1 MDYVNLGTTGVKVSR
16 LCLGMMTYGAKS
28 WREWVLEEEE
38 SKPLIRRAVE
48 AGINFFDTADMYS
61 LGVSEEITGRAL
73 KEFAGPRENLVIA
86 TKVFNPMSDNPNDRG
101 LSRKHIL
108 TAIDKSLK
116 RLGTD
121 YVDLYQI
128 HRFDP
133 RTPIEETVEALNDVV
148 RAGKALYIGASSMYA
163 WQFLKMLE
171 TQRSHGFA
179 RFVTM
184 QNHYNLVY
192 REEEREM
199 IPLCLSEGVGLIP
212 WSPLA
217 RGFLAGN
224 RKPDEDKKQ
233 SETTRARTDEFA
245 HSLYYR
251 SSDFTVV
258 DRLSEIAQARGV
270 KNAQVALAWILSRPG
285 VSAPI
290 IGASKMYQ
298 LEDALA
304 ALSTQLSPEEIARLE
319 EPYEPHPVLGHSYR

>member
-1 MDYVNLGTTGVKVSR
+1 MLYNRLGNTGTTVSR
-16 LCLGMMTYGAKS
+16 LALGMMTYGAKS
-28 WREWVLEEEE
+28 WREWVLEWDEAA
-38 SKPLIRRAVE
+38 PILRRAFE
-48 AGINFFDTADMYS
+48 AGITFYDTADVYS
-61 LGVSEEITGRAL
+61 LGASEEITGRAVA
-73 KEFAGPRENLVIA
+73 EFAAARDEVIVA
-86 TKVFNPMSDNPNDRG
+86 TKVFNPMGEGPNDRG

-108 TAIDKSLK
+108 ASIDQSLQ
-116 RLGTD
+116 RLKLD

-133 RTPIEETVEALNDVV
+133 HTPIEETCEALNDVV
-148 RAGKALYIGASSMYA
+148 RSGKVRYIGASSMYS

-171 TQRSHGFA
+171 TQAKHGWA

-199 IPLCLSEGVGLIP
+199 NPLCAAEGVGLIP

-224 RKPDEDKKQ
+224 RKQNEDKQKA
-233 SETTRARTDEFA
+233 ETTRARTDDFA
-245 HSLYYR
+245 HKLYYNP
-251 SSDFTVV
+251 SDFTVV
-258 DRLSEIAQARGV
+258 DRLTEIAEARGV
-270 KNAQVALAWILSRPG
+270 KNAQVALAWMLSRPG

-290 IGASKMYQ
+290 IGASKPYQ

-304 ALSTQLSPEEIARLE
+304 ALDIQLTEDEIKRLE
-319 EPYEPHPVLGHSYR
+319 EPYEPHQVLGFS

>member
-1 MDYVNLGTTGVKVSR
+1 MEFVRLGTTGVKVSR
-16 LCLGMMTYGAKS
+16 LCLGMMTYGS
-28 WREWVLEEEE
+28 PEWREWVLDEEA

-61 LGVSEEITGRAL
+61 VGASEEVTGRVL
-73 KEFAGPRENLVIA
+73 KEFGGSRDNLVIA
-86 TKVFNPMSDNPNDRG
+86 TKVFNPMSDAPNDRG

-108 TAIDKSLK
+108 ASIDKSLK
-116 RLGTD
+116 RLGVD

-133 RTPIEETVEALNDVV
+133 HTPIEETLEALNDVV
-148 RAGKALYIGASSMYA
+148 RAGKALYLGASSMYA

-171 TQRSHGFA
+171 TQREHGFA

-199 IPLCLSEGVGLIP
+199 IPLCLSEGIGLIP

-224 RKPDEDKKQ
+224 RKANEDKKQ
-233 SETTRARTDEFA
+233 SETLRAKTDEYA

-251 SSDFTVV
+251 PSDFTIV
-258 DRLSEIAQARGV
+258 DRVKEIAQSRGV
-270 KNAQVALAWILSRPG
+270 KNAQIALAWMLSRPG

-290 IGASKMYQ
+290 IGASKPYQ
-298 LEDALA
+298 LEDAVG
-304 ALSTQLSPEEIARLE
+304 ALSIQLTPEEMKKLE
-319 EPYEPHPVLGHSYR
+319 ESYEPHPVLGHSYS

>member
-1 MDYVNLGTTGVKVSR
+1 
-16 LCLGMMTYGAKS
+16 
-28 WREWVLEEEE
+28 
-38 SKPLIRRAVE
+38 
-48 AGINFFDTADMYS
+48 
-61 LGVSEEITGRAL
+61 
-73 KEFAGPRENLVIA
+73 
-86 TKVFNPMSDNPNDRG
+86 MSDAPNDRG
-101 LSRKHIL
+101 LSRKHIFA
-108 TAIDKSLK
+108 AIDKSLK
-116 RLGTD
+116 RLGVD

-133 RTPIEETVEALNDVV
+133 HTPIEETVQALDDVV
-148 RAGKALYIGASSMYA
+148 RAGKALYLGASSMYA

-171 TQRSHGFA
+171 TQRRLGLA

-199 IPLCLSEGVGLIP
+199 IPLCLAEGVGLIP

-224 RKPDEDKKQ
+224 RKANEDKKQ
-233 SETTRARTDEFA
+233 GETTRAKTDEYA

-251 SSDFTVV
+251 ASDFTVV
-258 DRLSEIAQARGV
+258 DLLTEIAQARGV
-270 KNAQVALAWILSRPG
+270 KNAQVALAWVLSRPG
-285 VSAPI
+285 ISAPI
-290 IGASKMYQ
+290 VGASKPYQ

-304 ALSTQLSPEEIARLE
+304 AMSIELTAEEIAKLE